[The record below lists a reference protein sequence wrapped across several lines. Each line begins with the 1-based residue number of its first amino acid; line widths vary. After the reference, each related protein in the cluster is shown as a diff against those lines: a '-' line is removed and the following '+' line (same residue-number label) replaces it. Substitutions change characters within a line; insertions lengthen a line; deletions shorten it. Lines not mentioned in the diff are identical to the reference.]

1 MFDIDIRRIVTEY
14 PAQILEDENG
24 QRFAAPFPEHVAK
37 AVQYGNGVKAQA
49 VYLSQ
54 FQLIPYQRVQDYFQD
69 QVGLPI
75 STGAVFNF
83 NQQAF
88 TLLVPFEQKLMSRLL
103 ASPLLQADET
113 GINGDGKR

>member
-1 MFDIDIRRIVTEY
+1 M
-14 PAQILEDENG
+14 
-24 QRFAAPFPEHVAK
+24 
-37 AVQYGNGVKAQA
+37 KAQA

-88 TLLVPFEQKLMSRLL
+88 TLLVPFEQKLMSRLP
-103 ASPLLQADET
+103 ASPLLQADEA
-113 GINGDGKR
+113 GINGDGKKQWLRMNDGRYFMLTPNGARKP